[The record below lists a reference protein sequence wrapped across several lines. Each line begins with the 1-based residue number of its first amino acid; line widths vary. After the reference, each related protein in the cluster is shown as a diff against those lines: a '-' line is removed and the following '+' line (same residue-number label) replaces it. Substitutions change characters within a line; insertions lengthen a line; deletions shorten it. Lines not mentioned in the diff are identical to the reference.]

1 MKKIWIKISVSIH
14 IGKNE
19 ISNRKVTIKHD
30 DREENQKEKLK

>member
-14 IGKNE
+14 KGKNE